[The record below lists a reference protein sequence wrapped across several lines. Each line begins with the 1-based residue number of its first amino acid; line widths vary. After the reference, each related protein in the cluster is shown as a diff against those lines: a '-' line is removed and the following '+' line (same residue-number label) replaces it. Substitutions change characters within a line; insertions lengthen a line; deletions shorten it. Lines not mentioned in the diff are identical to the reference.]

1 MHTRDV
7 DTLDATD
14 LSDAAL
20 AEKLQSK
27 F

>member
-7 DTLDATD
+7 DTLDATG